1 MADEGAS
8 SELTPTGARARA
20 GAGTRTWPVGSAQWG
35 WPGVWPQLGF
45 SIPARIR
52 VWAAAEIGAGRL
64 FPWFAVAFG
73 GGIVLYFAAD
83 HEPAAWAALIAA
95 AVAATAVV
103 FLRHRPLSFVVALGF
118 FAIASGF
125 AVATLK
131 AVLIAHPVL
140 RFPAYSVSVAGF
152 VELRDESQKSDRFVL
167 RLDRIEGNRI
177 VEKPQ
182 RVRLSVRRGMAPP
195 AGAYVEAKAQLNP
208 PLQPLRPGS
217 YDFAR
222 DLYFQRIGASGFV
235 HGAVKIVAPPTQ
247 AGWRLSATTF
257 VENVRDA
264 IDMRIRSV
272 LSGDVGSIASALITG
287 KRDAITPYLYDA
299 MFVSGIGHVLSI
311 SGYHMAVVA
320 GVVFF
325 IFRALL
331 ALIPGLTDRMPV
343 KKWAALGALVV
354 TALYLVLSGAEVAT
368 QRSFIM
374 IAIVL
379 IGVVLD
385 RPVLTL
391 RTVTIAAL
399 VVLFLSPEAVVHPSF
414 QMSFAATL
422 ALIAAYAYGQP
433 ARHAGADSP
442 LAMRAALWGVNEIV
456 SLLLASLIAGLAT
469 TPYAAYH
476 FHRLAPYGVI
486 ANLLAMPVVSAW
498 VMPMGILGV
507 IAIPFGFDAFF
518 WRQMGFGIEWM
529 DTVALWVASLPG
541 AFGRVTAFGTAPL
554 LLATAGLLLI
564 GLLKTPLRWGGAAFV
579 ALAIMLALRAPSPD
593 ILVAADGRT
602 FAVRGANGKLAFH
615 RTGSDTFATREWLA
629 ADADGRDVNDKGLGD
644 GIGCD
649 LQGCIGKLAD
659 GRLVA
664 YAFAPDAFEDDCRRA
679 VIIVATREAPPGC
692 DATVIG
698 RKQWREQGALALYR
712 ERYGGGF
719 TIEPARPL
727 TYDRPWAPRTLP
739 AAGANGQA
747 SQEASG
753 SAATAPAHAPPPRD
767 ATPSSEDLQ
776 ADD

>member
-1 MADEGAS
+1 
-8 SELTPTGARARA
+8 
-20 GAGTRTWPVGSAQWG
+20 
-35 WPGVWPQLGF
+35 
-45 SIPARIR
+45 
-52 VWAAAEIGAGRL
+52 
-64 FPWFAVAFG
+64 VAFPG
-73 GGIVLYFAAD
+73 RRLAG
-83 HEPAAWAALIAA
+83 
-95 AVAATAVV
+95 
-103 FLRHRPLSFVVALGF
+103 
-118 FAIASGF
+118 SG
-125 AVATLK
+125 
-131 AVLIAHPVL
+131 
-140 RFPAYSVSVAGF
+140 RFPVYSVSVAGF

-167 RLDRIEGNRI
+167 RLERIEGNRI
-177 VEKPQ
+177 VDKPQ

-195 AGAYVEAKAQLNP
+195 AGAFVEAKAQLNP

-235 HGAVKIVAPPTQ
+235 HGAVKVVAPPAE
-247 AGWRLSATTF
+247 AGWRLRAATF
-257 VENVRDA
+257 VESVRDA

-320 GVVFF
+320 GVIFF
-325 IFRALL
+325 VVRAFL
-331 ALIPGLTDRMPV
+331 ALIPGITDRLPV
-343 KKWAALGALVV
+343 KKWAAGGALIV

-379 IGVVLD
+379 LGVMLD

-391 RTVTIAAL
+391 RTLTIAAL
-399 VVLFLSPEAVVHPSF
+399 VVLLFSPEAVVHPSF

-422 ALIAAYAYGQP
+422 ALIAAYAHGQP
-433 ARHAGADSP
+433 LARASADSP
-442 LAMRAALWGVNEIV
+442 LAMRAALWGVTEVV
-456 SLLLASLIAGLAT
+456 SLLVASLVAGFAT

-476 FHRLAPYGVI
+476 FHQVAPYGVI
-486 ANLLAMPVVSAW
+486 ANLLAMPIVSAR

-507 IAIPFGFDAFF
+507 VAIPFGFDAFF

-541 AFGRVTAFGTAPL
+541 AFGRVTSFGSGPL
-554 LLATAGLLLI
+554 LLATAGLLVI

-579 ALAIMLALRAPSPD
+579 VLAIILAARTPLPD
-593 ILVAADGRT
+593 VLVAADGRT

-644 GIGCD
+644 GIACD
-649 LQGCIGKLAD
+649 PLGCIGKLAD
-659 GRLVA
+659 GRLVS
-664 YAFAPDAFEDDCRRA
+664 YVFALDALEEDCRHA
-679 VIIVATREAPPGC
+679 AMIVATRDTPRHCEAT
-692 DATVIG
+692 AIG

-712 ERYGGGF
+712 DGRGF
-719 TIEPARPL
+719 SIEPARPL
-727 TYDRPWAPRTLP
+727 TYDRPWAPRIAP
-739 AAGANGQA
+739 AASASSQG
-747 SQEASG
+747 SQETPG
-753 SAATAPAHAPPPRD
+753 NAAAPPAARSPPPHD
-767 ATPSSEDLQ
+767 ATPASDDWQ

>member
-1 MADEGAS
+1 MADEGTSVGPAQ
-8 SELTPTGARARA
+8 TGVRARARA
-20 GAGTRTWPVGSAQWG
+20 GIRTWPVAGAQWG
-35 WPGVWPQLGF
+35 WNGVWPQVGF
-45 SIPARIR
+45 AVPARVR
-52 VWAAAEIGAGRL
+52 AWAAAEIGAGRL

-73 GGIVLYFAAD
+73 SGIVLYFAAD
-83 HEPAAWAALIAA
+83 HEPAWWAALSAVVIAA
-95 AVAATAVV
+95 IAVIFLRRRPLAFVLALGLFAVA
-103 FLRHRPLSFVVALGF
+103 L
-118 FAIASGF
+118 GF
-125 AVATLK
+125 AVATIK
-131 AVLIAHPVL
+131 ATLIDHPIL

-167 RLDRIEGNRI
+167 RLERIEGNRI
-177 VEKPQ
+177 VDKPQ
-182 RVRLSVRRGMAPP
+182 RIRFSVRRGMAPP
-195 AGAYVEAKAQLNP
+195 AGAFVEAKAQLNP

-235 HGAVKIVAPPTQ
+235 HGAVKVVAPPAA
-247 AGWRLSATTF
+247 AGWRLRAVTF
-257 VENVRDA
+257 VESVRDA
-264 IDMRIRSV
+264 IDGRIRSV

-325 IFRALL
+325 ILRALL
-331 ALIPGLTDRMPV
+331 ALIPGVTDRMPV
-343 KKWAALGALVV
+343 KKWAALGALIV

-379 IGVVLD
+379 IGVILD

-399 VVLFLSPEAVVHPSF
+399 VVLFLTPEAVVHPSF

-433 ARHAGADSP
+433 LTRAGADSP
-442 LAMRAALWGVNEIV
+442 LATRAALWGVNEIV

-507 IAIPFGFDAFF
+507 IAIPFGFDALF
-518 WRQMGFGIEWM
+518 WRQMGYGIEWM

-541 AFGRVTAFGTAPL
+541 AFGRVTSFGTGPL
-554 LLATAGLLLI
+554 LLATAGLLVI
-564 GLLKTPLRWGGAAFV
+564 GLLKTPLRWSGAARRCRTCSLPST
-579 ALAIMLALRAPSPD
+579 AAPSRC
-593 ILVAADGRT
+593 AART
-602 FAVRGANGKLAFH
+602 ASSPSIAPAAIRLRRTSGSPPTPTAAMSTTKVSATALPAIRSAVSAL
-615 RTGSDTFATREWLA
+615 
-629 ADADGRDVNDKGLGD
+629 
-644 GIGCD
+644 
-649 LQGCIGKLAD
+649 LAD
-659 GRLVA
+659 GRAVS
-664 YAFAPDAFEDDCRRA
+664 YAFAPDAFEEDCRRA
-679 VIIVATREAPPGC
+679 AIIVATRDAPPDC
-692 DATVIG
+692 DTTVIG

-712 ERYGGGF
+712 DRNGSGF
-719 TIEPARPL
+719 TIESARPL
-727 TYDRPWAPRTLP
+727 NYDRPWAPRIVR
-739 AAGANGQA
+739 AAANA
-747 SQEASG
+747 SSQETSG
-753 SAATAPAHAPPPRD
+753 NATAPPPAHFPPPRD
-767 ATPSSEDLQ
+767 ATPASEDLQ